1 MEGRGTLKTSVQ
13 GFEVLDHPGA
23 WGLARPEAT
32 PWVRYVLEGGDT
44 LHPAAGADRDALVV
58 EGRRPVYVIP
68 AKVRNADGSQGPG
81 LRWAVRRFAR
91 GGRVLPTLLGDR
103 FLRWG
108 IPRPVHEARVSEEA
122 RRRGVPTPRV
132 VAAMVYPRG
141 PFYRADLVTEFIPE
155 ATDLVEDLFD
165 TRRKGP
171 GGAAERLDALRAAG
185 ALVLSMARAGLRH
198 EDLHAGNILLQW
210 EGAAPR
216 GFILDLDRARA
227 LPLGNRA
234 SPGPMLRRLKRSL
247 RKWEG
252 RTGLRISQREWA
264 TLDEAAMG

>member
-1 MEGRGTLKTSVQ
+1 MR
-13 GFEVLDHPGA
+13 GFETLDHPGA

-32 PWVRYVLEGGDT
+32 PWVRYVLESGES
-44 LHPAAGADRDALVV
+44 LHSAAGSDREALMV

-68 AKVRNADGSQGPG
+68 AKVPEAGGDRGGGP
-81 LRWAVRRFAR
+81 RWAVRRFAR

-108 IPRPVHEARVSEEA
+108 TPRPVHEARVSEEA

-132 VAAMVYPRG
+132 VAAMVYPNG
-141 PFYRADLVTEFIPE
+141 PFYRADLVTEFVPE

-185 ALVLSMARAGLRH
+185 ALVLTMARAGLRH

-216 GFILDLDRARA
+216 GFILDLDRARV
-227 LPLGNRA
+227 LSRGSNA
-234 SPGPMLRRLKRSL
+234 SPGAMLRRLKRSL

-264 TLDEAAMG
+264 ALDEAAMG